1 MRLSFRVCGNVQGVG
16 YRWFVKEAAGRHT
29 VAGWVRNAP
38 DGSVEG
44 EAQGGVP
51 ALDGFLKEIKTGH
64 PWARVEE
71 TETQEM
77 LDKESS
83 EKDFHIKPT
92 V

>member
-16 YRWFVKEAAGRHT
+16 YRWFVKETAEKHS
-29 VAGWVRNAP
+29 VSGWVRNAL

-51 ALDGFLKEIKTGH
+51 ALDGFLKQIKNGH
-64 PWARVEE
+64 PWAKVEKA
-71 TETQEM
+71 ETQEM
-77 LDKESS
+77 LDQDDPD
-83 EKDFHIKPT
+83 KDFYIKPT